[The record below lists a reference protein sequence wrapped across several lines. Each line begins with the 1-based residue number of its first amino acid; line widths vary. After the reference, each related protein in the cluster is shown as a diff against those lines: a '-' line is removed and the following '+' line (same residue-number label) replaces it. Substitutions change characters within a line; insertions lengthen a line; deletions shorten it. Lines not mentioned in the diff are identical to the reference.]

1 MTPATEE
8 KAARMLSGGHLKIHT
23 ASTDYISAV
32 CFSSTSQV
40 AYEVSRDPGGWHCTC
55 PARQECSHIRALKLV
70 TVWNLRWPG

>member
-23 ASTDYISAV
+23 ASTDYI
-32 CFSSTSQV
+32 
-40 AYEVSRDPGGWHCTC
+40 
-55 PARQECSHIRALKLV
+55 RALKLV